1 MGFLFCILGEEMSVI
16 TRGSEWNIWD
26 LHFHTPS
33 SYDYKYKDVTNEE
46 IINNLKNNNVKV
58 VAVTDH
64 HIIDVP
70 RIIELQKLGDAEGI
84 TVLPGIEFLSN
95 AKGKEPIH
103 FIGIFSEK
111 CNLEHVWGQIKHKT
125 DIHKIELEGL
135 RENQVYCDLNSTI
148 DLVKKLGGIVTIHAG
163 EKHGSVENIT
173 HSLPHTS
180 AQKTEVAHAVDI
192 YELGKEGE
200 QEGYIKH
207 VFPAIKKT
215 IPMIICSDNHN
226 IRKYEIKQKL
236 WIKGEP
242 SFNGLKYALNE
253 PTERFYIGEEPEILK
268 RTRENKTKY
277 ISRLKV
283 SLDGS
288 YDSNNIWFDDIDI
301 PLNSEL
307 VTIIGH
313 KGNGKSAISDIL
325 ALCADGEHSEEY
337 LFLHKDKFKKRGF
350 ADRFKA
356 SIEFLSTSKTDE
368 RKLSHVIDSTQQ
380 SLVRYLPQSYF
391 EKVCNEIGKV
401 EAFRQEIEKVV
412 FQYVPKEKK
421 VGAENFKDLLS
432 IKKKAIDSEIDSIIE
447 NLKNSNNSIINLED
461 MSDPAFV
468 ESLKSKI
475 KIKTREI
482 EVHNQNKPIEV
493 IDPSLSVKSTQNE
506 QKQRDLLKYEQ
517 ERDEQIK
524 LREDY
529 EDRLGKNNR
538 LKLDVENFIREIKR
552 KLNDLDVCI
561 TQGSHLIDDLLIE
574 KEKMIKVSFDESLL
588 VSKIKEIDLNIK
600 TDIELLDESNQDSPN
615 FKIKNYQNL
624 IDSITSA
631 FTGEQKAYQLY
642 LDAVKDWEAKTKE
655 LIGSLEEVDSLTYLE
670 NKLNYIE
677 SLLLKDLSKER
688 LNRLEIVKE
697 IYNKKTEI
705 KSIYDEVKNG
715 IDQQLL
721 ASNVSELNIASKFC
735 YDQDFKKKILSNI
748 RQNKVGSFYGSED
761 GSRILQDDLI
771 NQADWDDQESIINF
785 LSKFIEYLEY
795 DMRTNDKK
803 KVYIGNVIASRTELY
818 NYIFGLQFLDAYYD
832 LQNNGKSL
840 DQLSP
845 GEKGALLLVFYLVLD
860 KEDIPLIIDQPEDNL
875 DNNSVAK
882 VLVPF
887 IKLAKKKR
895 QIIIVTHNPNLAVVA
910 DSEQVINVSL
920 DKQNGYKFNFIS
932 GGIENK
938 VMNKQILEV
947 LEGTVP
953 AFCLRKDKYSIS

>member
-1 MGFLFCILGEEMSVI
+1 
-16 TRGSEWNIWD
+16 
-26 LHFHTPS
+26 
-33 SYDYKYKDVTNEE
+33 
-46 IINNLKNNNVKV
+46 
-58 VAVTDH
+58 
-64 HIIDVP
+64 
-70 RIIELQKLGDAEGI
+70 
-84 TVLPGIEFLSN
+84 
-95 AKGKEPIH
+95 
-103 FIGIFSEK
+103 
-111 CNLEHVWGQIKHKT
+111 
-125 DIHKIELEGL
+125 
-135 RENQVYCDLNSTI
+135 
-148 DLVKKLGGIVTIHAG
+148 
-163 EKHGSVENIT
+163 
-173 HSLPHTS
+173 
-180 AQKTEVAHAVDI
+180 
-192 YELGKEGE
+192 
-200 QEGYIKH
+200 
-207 VFPAIKKT
+207 
-215 IPMIICSDNHN
+215 
-226 IRKYEIKQKL
+226 
-236 WIKGEP
+236 
-242 SFNGLKYALNE
+242 
-253 PTERFYIGEEPEILK
+253 
-268 RTRENKTKY
+268 
-277 ISRLKV
+277 
-283 SLDGS
+283 
-288 YDSNNIWFDDIDI
+288 
-301 PLNSEL
+301 
-307 VTIIGH
+307 
-313 KGNGKSAISDIL
+313 
-325 ALCADGEHSEEY
+325 
-337 LFLHKDKFKKRGF
+337 
-350 ADRFKA
+350 
-356 SIEFLSTSKTDE
+356 
-368 RKLSHVIDSTQQ
+368 
-380 SLVRYLPQSYF
+380 
-391 EKVCNEIGKV
+391 
-401 EAFRQEIEKVV
+401 
-412 FQYVPKEKK
+412 
-421 VGAENFKDLLS
+421 
-432 IKKKAIDSEIDSIIE
+432 
-447 NLKNSNNSIINLED
+447 

-475 KIKTREI
+475 KIKTQEI

-506 QKQRDLLKYEQ
+506 QKRRDLLKYEQ

-588 VSKIKEIDLNIK
+588 VSKIKEIELDIK

-655 LIGSLEEVDSLTYLE
+655 LIGSLEEVDSLNYLE
-670 NKLNYIE
+670 SKLNYIE
-677 SLLLKDLSKER
+677 SNLLTDLSNER

-697 IYNKKTEI
+697 IYNKKAEI
-705 KSIYDEVKNG
+705 KSIYDEVKHG

-721 ASNVSELNIASKFC
+721 ASNVSELNIASKFG

-761 GSRILQDDLI
+761 GSRVLQDDLI
-771 NQADWDDQESIINF
+771 NQVDWDDQESIINF

-795 DMRTNDKK
+795 DMRANDKK
-803 KVYIGNVIASRTELY
+803 EVYIGNVTVNRTELY
-818 NYIFGLQFLDAYYD
+818 NYIFSLQFLDAYYD

-938 VMNKQILEV
+938 FMNKQILEV
-947 LEGTVP
+947 LEGTIP